1 MKFLL
6 IIGSACGLFLLAAC
20 AEEQPPIS
28 VSEFMVNPRLLEA
41 TTVRCARNRSET
53 KYDAECLN
61 ARDAINRM
69 EAASERARREQLDAQ
84 SDSKRQALRRT
95 QEAAAEARRRRLE
108 AQRLR
113 EEAEY
118 LGLFE
123 EVPAGTEAGQTM
135 APASNPAMP
144 ENGPATVP
152 ATGEPARSID
162 GDAPPQ
168 TGTDLNAVRE
178 ELRRRHDPVE

>member
-28 VSEFMVNPRLLEA
+28 VAEFMANPRLLEA

-123 EVPAGTEAGQTM
+123 EVPAGTEAGQVT
-135 APASNPAMP
+135 APASDPAL
-144 ENGPATVP
+144 PAN
-152 ATGEPARSID
+152 GEPARSID

-178 ELRRRHDPVE
+178 ELRRRQDPVE